1 MTDLARLLG
10 PIDIYLLDQI
20 LKGRVAPGMRVVDAG
35 CGYGR
40 NLVFLRN
47 EGYDVWGVDL
57 NEEAVAS
64 FGDPERFRVAPVEQM
79 PFPDAFADVVISSA
93 VLHFAAD
100 EAQFAAMVREMW
112 RVLRPGGMLFA
123 RLGSTIGIEG
133 KVEPLGGRR
142 FVVPDGSERF
152 LVDAAMLERWT
163 AELGGEWLEPL
174 KTTLVQELRSMTTW
188 VIRKAVA

>member
-20 LKGRVAPGMRVVDAG
+20 LKGRIAPGMRVLDAG

-40 NLVFLRN
+40 NLVYLLN

-57 NEEAVAS
+57 NPEAVATL
-64 FGDPERFRVAPVEQM
+64 GDPGRFLVAPVDRM

-93 VLHFAAD
+93 VLHFAED
-100 EAQFAAMVREMW
+100 EAHFAAMVREMW

-123 RLGSTIGIEG
+123 RLASTIGLEDEL
-133 KVEPLGGRR
+133 VSLEGRR
-142 FVVPDGSERF
+142 FALPDGSDRF
-152 LVDAAMLERWT
+152 LVDAAMLERCT
-163 AELGGEWLEPL
+163 EELGGEWLEPL
-174 KTTLVQELRSMTTW
+174 KTTVVQGLRSMSTW
-188 VIRKAVA
+188 VVKKA

>member
-47 EGYDVWGVDL
+47 EGYDVWGVDW
-57 NEEAVAS
+57 NEEAVSS
-64 FGDPERFRVAPVEQM
+64 FGDPERFRAAPVEAM

-123 RLGSTIGIEG
+123 RLASTIGIEG
-133 KVEPLGGRR
+133 RVQPLGGRR
-142 FVVPDGSERF
+142 FLVPDGSERF

-163 AELGGEWLEPL
+163 EELSGEWLEPL
-174 KTTLVQELRSMTTW
+174 KTTLVQELRSMSTW
-188 VIRKAVA
+188 VIRKAVV

>member
-20 LKGRVAPGMRVVDAG
+20 LKGRIAPGMRVVDAG

-40 NLVFLRN
+40 NLVFLLS

-57 NEEAVAS
+57 NPEAVAS
-64 FGDPERFRVAPVEQM
+64 FGDPERFQVAPVERM

-100 EAQFAAMVREMW
+100 EAQFGAMVREMW

-123 RLGSTIGIEG
+123 RLASTIGLEG
-133 KVEPLGGRR
+133 QVAALGGRR
-142 FVVPDGSERF
+142 FALPDGSDRF

-163 AELGGEWLEPL
+163 EELGGEWLEPL
-174 KTTLVQELRSMTTW
+174 KTTVVQELRSMSTW
-188 VIRKAVA
+188 VVRKS